1 MSMTSQPPTP
11 AVPDALTAQAVATA
25 SVEEVLRRLDSSSA
39 GLSSA
44 EASARLTR
52 SGRTRSALIMS
63 APGPSLPVS

>member
-44 EASARLTR
+44 EASATD
-52 SGRTRSALIMS
+52 
-63 APGPSLPVS
+63 